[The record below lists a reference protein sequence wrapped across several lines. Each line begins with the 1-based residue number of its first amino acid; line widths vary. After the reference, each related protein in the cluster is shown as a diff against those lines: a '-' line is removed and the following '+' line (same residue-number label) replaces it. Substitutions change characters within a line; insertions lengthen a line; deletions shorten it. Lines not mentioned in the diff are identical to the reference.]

1 MNECLLRVQ
10 TEFTWMNKLYLRVSF
25 FSLLN
30 DLESK
35 VLLRTRGLIMEA
47 TSLLG
52 VTEYRPLI
60 EVSILLSG

>member
-1 MNECLLRVQ
+1 
-10 TEFTWMNKLYLRVSF
+10 MNKLYLRVSF

>member
-1 MNECLLRVQ
+1 
-10 TEFTWMNKLYLRVSF
+10 MNKLYLRVSF

-35 VLLRTRGLIMEA
+35 VLLTTRGEA

-52 VTEYRPLI
+52 VTEYRGALI
-60 EVSILLSG
+60 EVTILLLG